1 MTAERR
7 APNSQSARESEAQ
20 VGQVGGRRGSVAPRA
35 EGPNLAQLGARLA
48 RLRLGRGLTQTA
60 LAARAGIPRPYVNA
74 LEAGRHEP
82 TVRTLTALA
91 RALDVELAALVW
103 HVAGRD
109 YADPRVAL
117 GARVAQRR
125 QALGYDRQADFANAA
140 GVPRATLNQVE
151 RGGIPNPKLSLL
163 VRLAAALHCCPSE
176 LVRGLDTHSAD
187 GEREGAEGL

>member
-1 MTAERR
+1 MIAEQG
-7 APNSQSARESEAQ
+7 ASNSQPARQSEAQ
-20 VGQVGGRRGSVAPRA
+20 AGRVGVASSSVASSSP
-35 EGPNLAQLGARLA
+35 EGPSPAQLGAQLA
-48 RLRLGRGLTQTA
+48 RLRIGRGLTQTA

-103 HVAGRD
+103 HVAGRS
-109 YADPRVAL
+109 YADPQATLGERVT
-117 GARVAQRR
+117 QRR
-125 QALGYDRQADFANAA
+125 RALGYGRQADFASAA

-176 LVRGLDTHSAD
+176 LVRGLDTHGAD
-187 GEREGAEGL
+187 GERGGA

>member
-1 MTAERR
+1 MGVVAA
-7 APNSQSARESEAQ
+7 APSPA
-20 VGQVGGRRGSVAPRA
+20 
-35 EGPNLAQLGARLA
+35 GPSLDQLGARLA
-48 RLRLGRGLTQTA
+48 RLRVGRGLTQTA

-82 TVRTLTALA
+82 TVRTLAALA

-103 HVAGRD
+103 HVAGRT
-109 YADPRVAL
+109 YADPGATL
-117 GARVAQRR
+117 GERVAQRR
-125 QALGYDRQADFANAA
+125 LALGYGRQADLASAA

-176 LVRGLDTHSAD
+176 LVRGLDARGAD
-187 GEREGAEGL
+187 GKRGGADKSDSRAM

>member
-1 MTAERR
+1 MSAKEA
-7 APNSQSARESEAQ
+7 APNSQPTRQSDAQ
-20 VGQVGGRRGSVAPRA
+20 VGRVEGVAAAPGSETLR
-35 EGPNLAQLGARLA
+35 LAQLGARLA
-48 RLRLGRGLTQTA
+48 QLRISRGLTQTT

-103 HVAGRD
+103 HVAGRA
-109 YADPRVAL
+109 YADPQATL

-125 QALGYDRQADFANAA
+125 LALGYDRQADFASAA
-140 GVPRATLNQVE
+140 GLPRATLNQVE

-163 VRLAAALHCCPSE
+163 VRLAAALQCCPSE
-176 LVRGLDTHSAD
+176 LVRGLDTPSAD
-187 GEREGAEGL
+187 GRRGASEAMR

>member
-1 MTAERR
+1 M
-7 APNSQSARESEAQ
+7 PKP
-20 VGQVGGRRGSVAPRA
+20 G
-35 EGPNLAQLGARLA
+35 GPNPAQLGARLA
-48 RLRLGRGLTQTA
+48 RLRVGRGLTQTA

-82 TVRTLTALA
+82 TVRTLAALA
-91 RALDVELAALVW
+91 RALDVELAVLVW

-109 YADPRVAL
+109 YADPGAAL

-125 QALGYDRQADFANAA
+125 RALGYERQADFASAA

-163 VRLAAALHCCPSE
+163 VRLAAALRCCPSE
-176 LVRGLDTHSAD
+176 LVRGLDARGAD
-187 GEREGAEGL
+187 GERGGPEGL

>member
-1 MTAERR
+1 MIAEQG
-7 APNSQSARESEAQ
+7 ASNSQPARQSEAQ
-20 VGQVGGRRGSVAPRA
+20 AGRVGVASSSVAPSSP
-35 EGPNLAQLGARLA
+35 EGPSPAQLGAQLA
-48 RLRLGRGLTQTA
+48 RLRIGRGLTQTA

-103 HVAGRD
+103 HVAGRS
-109 YADPRVAL
+109 YADPQATL
-117 GARVAQRR
+117 GDGWRR
-125 QALGYDRQADFANAA
+125 RALGYGRQADFASAA

-176 LVRGLDTHSAD
+176 HTHGAD
-187 GEREGAEGL
+187 GERGGA